1 VNIRLLFPFFDP
13 TVKDW
18 SLTARLVRWLTFLWL
33 AIGLFVLFS
42 ASYYHGEID
51 NKNGF
56 FYFNRQIAGIIGSL
70 FIFNLIVHTPLRKIL
85 KISRWILFGILL
97 LLLLVLTGMGKTTY
111 GASRWIGYG
120 PIQIQPSELIKPF
133 LVLQGATLFGRW
145 DRYSTKGKAIWL
157 GIFALILL
165 AILKQPN
172 LSTTSLCAIG
182 LWLIAF
188 TAGLPLRYLTGT
200 AIGAALVAVLS
211 IALNEYQQDRLSFL
225 NPWAPQ
231 YRYGEGYQLIQ
242 SLLAIGPGGLW
253 GKGFGASVQKLG
265 YLKFQDTDFIFAVFA
280 EEFGLV
286 GGVLLL
292 LMVMS
297 YATLGL
303 VIASR
308 SRHPV
313 NRLIAVGTTA
323 FIVLQSFINIGVAVG
338 TFPTTGVP
346 LPMFSYGVTSVLA
359 SLIQSALLIRVA
371 RESSAAPVVQIRES
385 GMG

>member
-1 VNIRLLFPFFDP
+1 VNLRLLIPFFDS

-18 SLTARLVRWLTFLWL
+18 SLTARLMRWLTFLWL

-56 FYFNRQIAGIIGSL
+56 FYFNRQIAGIVGSL
-70 FIFNLIVHTPLRKIL
+70 FIFNLIVHTPLQKTL
-85 KISRWILFGILL
+85 KVSRWFLFGILG

-145 DRYSTKGKAIWL
+145 DRHSTKVKVIWL
-157 GIFALILL
+157 GVFMIILF

-172 LSTTSLCAIG
+172 LSTTSICAIG
-182 LWLIAF
+182 LWSIAF
-188 TAGLPLRYLTGT
+188 AAGLSLRYLAGT

-211 IALNEYQQDRLSFL
+211 IAVNEYQQNRLSFL

-231 YRYGEGYQLIQ
+231 YRYDDGYQLIQ
-242 SLLAIGPGGLW
+242 SLLAVGSGGTW
-253 GKGFGASVQKLG
+253 GKGFDASIQKLG

-292 LMVMS
+292 LIIMS

-303 VIASR
+303 YIASR

-313 NRLIAVGTTA
+313 HRLVAVGTTT
-323 FIVLQSFINIGVAVG
+323 FVVLQSLINIGVAVG

-346 LPMFSYGVTSVLA
+346 LPMFSYGVTSVLS

-371 RESSAAPVVQIRES
+371 REAETAPVVQLGRQV
-385 GMG
+385 